1 MKKKI
6 FFIGTLIFA
15 AFIMMACSNLLGDNN
30 RKESAIELSLPYG
43 KAPASRAAEDS
54 KDAKEVYSF
63 SVIFKH
69 ESGTEVEMQAKSGE
83 NLTYKN
89 APTGNYKITVKGSS
103 ESGKK
108 AEGSAEAIVE
118 DGKTTSVSI
127 TLKITNGQSENED
140 ELIEINILSY
150 TDELYRMVEYYVET
164 HPDCG
169 LKLNHHEESTS
180 SGEYTPYLNKMLDGT
195 SDEFVPDIYAA
206 EAAFVLHYTK
216 GSMGTYALPYK
227 DLIPDVDEKIEAAEL
242 AQYVVDVGKN
252 SSGELVGLAYQS
264 TGGAFIYNR
273 TVAKT
278 VFGTDDPAE
287 IEKQIGA
294 KSGRWDKFWSAAET
308 CKAKNVAIIS
318 GDGDLWHPVAYTA
331 DKGWIA
337 DGKLHIDEKREA
349 FLDYAKKLTD
359 EGYSNNTQDW
369 TDGWYKDMAEAGDK
383 KVLGFFGPAWLISY
397 SLTDNAGDTAG
408 DWAVC
413 APPVYFS
420 WGGSWIEVNKALK
433 NASEKK
439 QQAIAKLLEWLT
451 LDTTENGLLYNWAN
465 GTFTED
471 TKDTVSSAVVM
482 KKANGKLDFLAG
494 QNMFECYIP
503 MNEQVNANSLT
514 EYDDEIDRIWRD
526 QARLYADGRI
536 SREQAL
542 INFICGVEA
551 KLGISYDG
559 KLDSTYFQTEHVKA
573 EADPS
578 GKGVRFTLT
587 AKEGENWR
595 RDSIRIRERES
606 EIYIRIEDRVPTPG
620 NSLVVYF
627 PFTEN
632 GKGYTFDCDYDVSDD
647 KETGHV
653 YEQVYSLAKG
663 TYASASVDLNALKG
677 LAPVVDLENGF
688 KVTLSKDIGSA
699 VKASSNVKPYLDFGA
714 FTNTTGE
721 EGQYDWKEW
730 LNSLFPYIDD
740 AAVQKNGEGIQMLRI
755 NNETV
760 QKLKKNPYFFVNMD
774 IYFEVAGFTKDSS
787 NFQRFGYDHGFLSD
801 IYPADGLFDNISKNE
816 HISVEPCP
824 QGVKVTLN
832 YREGDGDWSDF
843 NRVIC
848 LTTDGSDG
856 ISFEAGPRREGY
868 VDGDIHCGNGKPTA
882 VESKI
887 EYIYP
892 FTENGK
898 KYEFVLDGS
907 TGEENGERPWLN
919 EYVCCTAG
927 GGVGELI
934 DIDEWNK
941 NASISDYDY
950 TNRSFKVNA
959 DINKVFEKLMPAGT
973 DVTPSGTYIT
983 QARMLVDVYP
993 GTKENHREEKFDY
1006 ASTPIYVAGN
1016 PESWLRSLSDL
1027 NSPFVVEN
1035 KPANP
1040 DGSSAADDTDDVDQA
1055 LRDYND
1061 KFWVTMTVHYIQI
1074 SDLPGIEFC
1083 LPWK

>member
-1 MKKKI
+1 M
-6 FFIGTLIFA
+6 
-15 AFIMMACSNLLGDNN
+15 
-30 RKESAIELSLPYG
+30 
-43 KAPASRAAEDS
+43 
-54 KDAKEVYSF
+54 
-63 SVIFKH
+63 
-69 ESGTEVEMQAKSGE
+69 
-83 NLTYKN
+83 
-89 APTGNYKITVKGSS
+89 
-103 ESGKK
+103 
-108 AEGSAEAIVE
+108 
-118 DGKTTSVSI
+118 
-127 TLKITNGQSENED
+127 
-140 ELIEINILSY
+140 
-150 TDELYRMVEYYVET
+150 
-164 HPDCG
+164 
-169 LKLNHHEESTS
+169 
-180 SGEYTPYLNKMLDGT
+180 
-195 SDEFVPDIYAA
+195 
-206 EAAFVLHYTK
+206 
-216 GSMGTYALPYK
+216 
-227 DLIPDVDEKIEAAEL
+227 
-242 AQYVVDVGKN
+242 
-252 SSGELVGLAYQS
+252 
-264 TGGAFIYNR
+264 
-273 TVAKT
+273 
-278 VFGTDDPAE
+278 
-287 IEKQIGA
+287 
-294 KSGRWDKFWSAAET
+294 
-308 CKAKNVAIIS
+308 
-318 GDGDLWHPVAYTA
+318 
-331 DKGWIA
+331 
-337 DGKLHIDEKREA
+337 
-349 FLDYAKKLTD
+349 
-359 EGYSNNTQDW
+359 
-369 TDGWYKDMAEAGDK
+369 
-383 KVLGFFGPAWLISY
+383 
-397 SLTDNAGDTAG
+397 
-408 DWAVC
+408 
-413 APPVYFS
+413 
-420 WGGSWIEVNKALK
+420 
-433 NASEKK
+433 
-439 QQAIAKLLEWLT
+439 
-451 LDTTENGLLYNWAN
+451 LDTTEEGAQYNWAK
-465 GTFTED
+465 GTIAD
-471 TKDTVSSAVVM
+471 AKDTVASGKIM
-482 KKANGKLDFLAG
+482 KTADGTLDVLGG
-494 QNMFECYIP
+494 QNMFEYYIP
-503 MNEQVNANSLT
+503 ANKQVDFSIVSA
-514 EYDDEIDRIWRD
+514 YDSEIEAIWIPI
-526 QARLYADGRI
+526 ARNYAEGLI
-536 SREQAL
+536 STKEQAL
-542 INFICGVEA
+542 NNFVYAVKA
-551 KLGISYDG
+551 KLG
-559 KLDSTYFQTEHVKA
+559 LNCDSSAEATSKYETEHIVA

-587 AKEGENWR
+587 AKTGENWR

-620 NSLVVYF
+620 NPLVVYF
-627 PFTEN
+627 PFTKD
-632 GKGYTFDCDYDVSDD
+632 GKGYTFDCDFDVSD
-647 KETGHV
+647 EESGHV
-653 YEQVYSLAKG
+653 YEQVFSLAKG
-663 TYASASVDLNALKG
+663 NYASASVDLNALKG

-730 LNSLFPYIDD
+730 LNSLFPYIND
-740 AAVQKNGEGIQMLRI
+740 AAVQKNGEGIPMLRI

-774 IYFEVAGFTKDSS
+774 IYFEVAGFTKEDIEKNNSKDMIP
-787 NFQRFGYDHGFLSD
+787 QRFGYDHGFLSD

-816 HISVEPCP
+816 HISVEPCE
-824 QGVKVTLN
+824 QGIKVTLN
-832 YREGDGDWSDF
+832 YREGDGDWSDW

-848 LTTDGSDG
+848 LTADGSDG

-882 VESKI
+882 VEPEI

-993 GTKENHREEKFDY
+993 GTKENHRKEKLEY

-1040 DGSSAADDTDDVDQA
+1040 DGSSAADDTDDVDLA

-1061 KFWVTMTVHYIQI
+1061 KFWVTMTVHFIQI
-1074 SDLPGIEFC
+1074 SDLPGMEFV

>member
-1 MKKKI
+1 MKKKLI
-6 FFIGTLIFA
+6 FIGTLIFA
-15 AFIMMACSNLLGDNN
+15 AFIMMSCSNLLGDNN

-43 KAPASRAAEDS
+43 KVPASRAAEDS

-108 AEGSAEAIVE
+108 AEGSAEATVE

-150 TDELYRMVEYYVET
+150 SDELARMVEYYIET

-180 SGEYTPYLNKMLDGT
+180 SWEYTPYLNKMLDGT
-195 SDEFVPDIYAA
+195 SEEFVPDIYAA

-294 KSGRWDKFWSAAET
+294 KSGSWDKFWAAAET

-359 EGYSNNTQDW
+359 EGYSNQTQDW
-369 TDGWYKDMAEAGDK
+369 TDDWYKDMAEAGDK

-397 SLTDNAGDTAG
+397 ALTENSGDTAG

-433 NASEKK
+433 NASAKK
-439 QQAIAKLLEWLT
+439 QEAVAKLLEWLT
-451 LDTTENGLLYNWAN
+451 LDTTKEGLLYNWAN
-465 GTFTED
+465 GTFTKN

-482 KKANGKLDFLAG
+482 RESDGKLDFLAG

-503 MNEQVNANSLT
+503 LNEQVNAITLT

-526 QARLYADGRI
+526 QARLYADGRV

-542 INFICGVEA
+542 INFIYGVEA

-559 KLDSTYFQTEHVKA
+559 KLDSACFQTEHVKA
-573 EADPS
+573 EADPD
-578 GKGVRFTLT
+578 GKGVKFTLT
-587 AKEGENWR
+587 AKEDENWR
-595 RDSIRIRERES
+595 RDSIRILEKNS
-606 EIYIRIEDRVPTPG
+606 GIFIRIEDEVPEQRKPLTC
-620 NSLVVYF
+620 YF
-627 PFTEN
+627 PFTED
-632 GKGYTFDCDYDVSDD
+632 GKGYAFDCEFDVSDD
-647 KETGHV
+647 EKTGHV
-653 YEQVYSLAKG
+653 FEQVYSLAKG
-663 TYASASVDLNALKG
+663 NYASASVDLEALRG
-677 LAPVVDLENGF
+677 LAPEVDLNNDF
-688 KVTLSKDIGSA
+688 KVKLSKNIGSA
-699 VKASSNVKPYLDFGA
+699 VKYSEKVSTYLDFGA

-721 EGQYDWKEW
+721 EGQYDWEHVEW
-730 LNSLFPYIDD
+730 LNSIFPDMTDSAI
-740 AAVQKNGEGIQMLRI
+740 QKGGEGIPMLKI
-755 NNETV
+755 NKDTV
-760 QKLKKNPYFFVNMD
+760 FKLKENPYLFVNME
-774 IYFEVAGFTKDSS
+774 I
-787 NFQRFGYDHGFLSD
+787 NFKVTGITGQRFGYVNSFVSD
-801 IYPADGLFDNISKNE
+801 IYDTTGKFDNYSTNN
-816 HISVEPCP
+816 HISVEPCEK
-824 QGVKVTLN
+824 GIKVTLN
-832 YREGDGDWSDF
+832 YLEGDGDWSDW

-848 LTTDGSDG
+848 LTKDGEDG
-856 ISFEAGPRREGY
+856 ITFEAGPRREGY

-882 VESKI
+882 GEPEI

-892 FTENGK
+892 FTEKGK

-919 EYVCCTAG
+919 EYVTCTAG

-941 NASISDYDY
+941 TASISDYDY

-959 DINKVFEKLMPAGT
+959 DINKVFEKLMPAGA
-973 DVTPSGTYIT
+973 DVTSSGTRLT

-993 GTKENHREEKFDY
+993 GTKENHREEKLEY

-1016 PESWLRSLSDL
+1016 PESGLRSLSDL

-1040 DGSSAADDTDDVDQA
+1040 DGSSAADDTDDVDQV
-1055 LRDYND
+1055 LRDYNG
-1061 KFWVTMTVHYIQI
+1061 KFWVTMTVHFIQI